1 MITSKAVLVNPSFAS
16 WSGQRQDKKVSREIE
31 DSKGAKHGSGT
42 YRKHLIDPEVPDLKA
57 IREAISQA
65 RQYHYTMTLPW
76 GDDGSRLLSTVA
88 FTEYMAKM
96 GEFKSRIEQHA
107 ESFVQNYPAYK
118 SIAKSQLN
126 GLYNESDYPTVES
139 VRTKFGMRLKVNP
152 VPDSNDLRIDIG
164 ADELARVRAMVEE
177 ETQKAVSSA
186 IMDVLRRLKSCV
198 DDMMSRL
205 TAYAVDDKGKPQHP
219 FRDSVV
225 SNMQDLL
232 EIVPK
237 LNVTNDERINEITRQ
252 IRESLVA
259 HSPQVLRDNH
269 FTRQDVVAKA
279 AELSKAM
286 ELMGVTDTPE
296 EN

>member
-96 GEFKSRIEQHA
+96 GAFKSRIEQHA

-118 SIAKSQLN
+118 AIAKSQLN
-126 GLYNESDYPTVES
+126 GLYDESDYPTVES

-198 DDMMSRL
+198 DDMLSRL

-269 FTRQDVVAKA
+269 FTRQDVVARA
-279 AELSKAM
+279 AELSKAL
-286 ELMGVTDTPE
+286 EIMGVTDSPE